1 MRLSINWVYPVR
13 KFIFFCFQI
22 QAVLGLT
29 NYYVPLK
36 KGKGLNKCKDC
47 KKKYCNK
54 KVFFFRSLNC
64 PTMIAQRPESPGFY
78 LSLALWEKT
87 WKSGMNTGKG
97 KWECASVDSGIRI
110 LQSAPEDLWQVTRGT
125 LEPASEVFRRQWNY
139 FQTVKLWDSFE
150 RACAEEKSAR
160 DSSRSSCR

>member
-1 MRLSINWVYPVR
+1 MR
-13 KFIFFCFQI
+13 KFTFFCFQT
-22 QAVLGLT
+22 QSVLGLT

-36 KGKGLNKCKDC
+36 KGKGLKKCKDC
-47 KKKYCNK
+47 KKEHCNVKIIFLLLQIIELSDYDSPATRKPRFLIEPRTVRK
-54 KVFFFRSLNC
+54 KREKVEWILRRG
-64 PTMIAQRPESPGFY
+64 TPGI
-78 LSLALWEKT
+78 
-87 WKSGMNTGKG
+87 